1 MNKIHYF
8 CFIPLCLTT
17 TFPVYAFK
25 STVQE
30 TTEDLRTHEDQLLS
44 KFYSA
49 IHAEMQNI
57 PVGTCGV
64 APVPGCQCAWCTAL
78 RNAG

>member
-1 MNKIHYF
+1 MKIHYF
-8 CFIPLCLTT
+8 SLLPLCVAAV
-17 TFPVYAFK
+17 FPAYVFK
-25 STVQE
+25 STVQQ
-30 TTEDLRTHEDQLLS
+30 TASDLRLHEDQLLS

-49 IHAEMQNI
+49 THEDMQNL

-64 APVPGCQCAWCTAL
+64 TPVPGCQCAWCSAL

>member
-1 MNKIHYF
+1 MKKIHCLSF
-8 CFIPLCLTT
+8 LPLCLAA

-25 STVQE
+25 SPVQE
-30 TTEDLRTHEDQLLS
+30 STGKLRAHEDQLLS

-49 IHAEMQNI
+49 THAAMQNM
-57 PVGTCGV
+57 PVGICGV
-64 APVPGCQCAWCTAL
+64 TPVPGCQCAWCTAL

>member
-1 MNKIHYF
+1 MNKIHYL
-8 CFIPLCLTT
+8 CFIPLCLAT

-30 TTEDLRTHEDQLLS
+30 TTGDLRTHEDQLLS

-49 IHAEMQNI
+49 THSEMQNI

-64 APVPGCQCAWCTAL
+64 TPVPGCQCAWCSAL